1 MPKIVCF
8 TNYCT
13 VQIRSVTPELSVHYN
28 IAPVLYYGPILGDH
42 TALKI
47 TQWQYMQPFFVTM
60 GSRKKFWSPKLQ
72 PILITSIY
80 FKLIFLTIFYLI
92 QRPFGNFRF
101 QKFSFKKKAWS
112 TGCWL
117 YLKIA
122 LAIMQGQKLYNKA
135 IIILRSIKIKLA
147 MSDE

>member
-1 MPKIVCF
+1 
-8 TNYCT
+8 
-13 VQIRSVTPELSVHYN
+13 
-28 IAPVLYYGPILGDH
+28 
-42 TALKI
+42 
-47 TQWQYMQPFFVTM
+47 M

-80 FKLIFLTIFYLI
+80 FKLFFLTIFYLI
-92 QRPFGNFRF
+92 QRPFSNFRF

-112 TGCWL
+112 TVRWL

-122 LAIMQGQKLYNKA
+122 LAIMQGQKSYNKA

-147 MSDE
+147 MSVE